1 VDCLEAAIVRER
13 SSRHRAAGNIRV
25 LFKNLVFATIL
36 GYFEKAGKRLT
47 VPHTRPYRILMTI
60 PPEFLAG

>member
-1 VDCLEAAIVRER
+1 M
-13 SSRHRAAGNIRV
+13 
-25 LFKNLVFATIL
+25 FKNLVFATIL

-47 VPHTRPYRILMTI
+47 APHTRTYRILMAI